1 MLVHYGKSAVSLVCK
16 GYKNNY
22 VKRNI
27 CDLVTPPKEQQREMR
42 VFTLEEQQ
50 ALQDA
55 LKGERLGIG
64 VLLSLYTGMRIGE
77 ILGLKFSDIDF
88 KECTITVRRSLNR
101 LEMSIKELY
110 SKLDDTEIKAIDEW
124 KNIIYQ
130 ITDKEKDFLYLQGFK
145 DCIKLLQLIKLI

>member
-1 MLVHYGKSAVSLVCK
+1 M
-16 GYKNNY
+16 
-22 VKRNI
+22 
-27 CDLVTPPKEQQREMR
+27 VTPPKEQQREMR

-101 LEMSIKELY
+101 LEMSIKVQSKFGVNFDCTFIDISSITIKELY